1 MSTPTEIVHLLS
13 QVIHAVDA
21 ANLHVVDGL
30 NKGQKHHFESAL
42 REVERAK
49 RGLESA
55 LEHTDRYLEEIKEEA
70 TPRGGGVARGGLKCK
85 VCGNAAKWKDADGS
99 NYYCSVECS
108 KK

>member
-13 QVIHAVDA
+13 QVIHSVDA

-30 NKGQKHHFESAL
+30 NQGQKHHFDSAL

-55 LEHTDRYLEEIKEEA
+55 LAHTDRYMEEIKEKA
-70 TPRGGGVARGGLKCK
+70 SRRGGGGSLRCK
-85 VCGNAAKWKDADGS
+85 ICGNVAKWKDADGS